1 MGNEKYGGGFIL
13 LYRAILEWEWYKD
26 VNTCRLFIHLLLSA
40 VFQPTR
46 VKGQSVKRGQYITS
60 VRKLA
65 QETGLSEANTRTAIK
80 HLESTHE
87 ITCTPSRQGTV
98 ITIKNYSKYQ
108 AQTQRPTH
116 DQHTNPKNQHTTNTP
131 TLLKKEKNKKYI
143 PPESPKG
150 GGGVFEDYAGEDAA
164 LLEALRAFDQMR
176 TKIKKPMTDVARK
189 RLTQKLDKLAAE
201 HPGMDKV
208 DVIEEAVLHCWQSVY
223 PPKEQGG
230 SPKEDDGDVL

>member
-1 MGNEKYGGGFIL
+1 M
-13 LYRAILEWEWYKD
+13 
-26 VNTCRLFIHLLLSA
+26 
-40 VFQPTR
+40 
-46 VKGQSVKRGQYITS
+46 
-60 VRKLA
+60 
-65 QETGLSEANTRTAIK
+65 
-80 HLESTHE
+80 
-87 ITCTPSRQGTV
+87 
-98 ITIKNYSKYQ
+98 
-108 AQTQRPTH
+108 
-116 DQHTNPKNQHTTNTP
+116 
-131 TLLKKEKNKKYI
+131 
-143 PPESPKG
+143 
-150 GGGVFEDYAGEDAA
+150 FEDYAGEDAA

>member
-13 LYRAILEWEWYKD
+13 LYRSILEWEWYKD

-40 VFQPTR
+40 AFQPVR
-46 VKGQSVKRGQYITS
+46 VEGKRVKRGQYITS
-60 VRKLA
+60 VRRLA
-65 QETGLSEANTRTAIK
+65 KETGLSEANTRTAIK

-108 AQTQRPTH
+108 AQTQQPTH
-116 DQHTNPKNQHTTNTP
+116 DQHTNPENQHTTNIHS
-131 TLLKKEKNKKYI
+131 LLNKYKNKKYI

-164 LLEALRAFDQMR
+164 LLEALQGFDQMR
-176 TKIKKPMTDVARK
+176 TRIKKPMTDLARK

-201 HPGMDKV
+201 YPGMDKV
-208 DVIEEAVLHCWQSVY
+208 DVLEEAVLHCWQSVY
-223 PPKEQGG
+223 PPKGQEKNH
-230 SPKEDDGDVL
+230 KEDYSDVL

>member
-1 MGNEKYGGGFIL
+1 MGNEKHGNGFVL
-13 LYRAILEWEWYKD
+13 LYRSILSWEWYED
-26 VNTCRLFIHLLLSA
+26 MNTCRLFIHLLLSA
-40 VFQPTR
+40 EFQQVR
-46 VKGQSVKRGQYITS
+46 VKGKLVKRGQCVTS

-65 QETGLSEANTRTAIK
+65 KETGLSEANTRTAIK

-108 AQTQRPTH
+108 AQTHQPTH
-116 DQHTNPKNQHTTNTP
+116 DQHTKRKNQHTTNTP
-131 TLLKKEKNKKYI
+131 TSKKEINKKYI
-143 PPESPKG
+143 PPKSPEG

-164 LLEALRAFDQMR
+164 LLEALRGFDQMR

-189 RLTQKLDKLAAE
+189 RLVQKLDKLAAE

-208 DVIEEAVLHCWQSVY
+208 DVLEESVLHCWQSVY
-223 PPKEQGG
+223 PPKEQEVKD
-230 SPKEDDGDVL
+230 KEDYSDVL